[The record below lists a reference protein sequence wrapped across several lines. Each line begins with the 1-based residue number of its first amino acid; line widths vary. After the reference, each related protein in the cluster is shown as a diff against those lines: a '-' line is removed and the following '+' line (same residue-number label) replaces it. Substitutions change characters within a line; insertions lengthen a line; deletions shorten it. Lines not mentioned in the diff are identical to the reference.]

1 MIKEDKINKVINNKN
16 SHFENQCSKFN
27 CNKAGK
33 YRAPSSREKIHDYLY
48 FCLDHIREYNK
59 EWNYYEGLD
68 NSEIENA
75 IRNATTWERPS
86 WPTKKGLHRN
96 WDKININ
103 FEDFDNLNEKE
114 RKQTFSRSFSISEIK
129 AFKILQVSPTKNI
142 DTIKKAYKKLVKKY
156 HPDYNIGN
164 KEYEN
169 KIKLINQAYNDLKEI
184 IN

>member
-1 MIKEDKINKVINNKN
+1 MN
-16 SHFENQCSKFN
+16 
-27 CNKAGK
+27 
-33 YRAPSSREKIHDYLY
+33 
-48 FCLDHIREYNK
+48 
-59 EWNYYEGLD
+59 
-68 NSEIENA
+68 
-75 IRNATTWERPS
+75 
-86 WPTKKGLHRN
+86 RN

-103 FEDFDNLNEKE
+103 FEDFDNLNEKK

-142 DTIKKAYKKLVKKY
+142 DIIKKAYKNLVKKY

-184 IN
+184 NN